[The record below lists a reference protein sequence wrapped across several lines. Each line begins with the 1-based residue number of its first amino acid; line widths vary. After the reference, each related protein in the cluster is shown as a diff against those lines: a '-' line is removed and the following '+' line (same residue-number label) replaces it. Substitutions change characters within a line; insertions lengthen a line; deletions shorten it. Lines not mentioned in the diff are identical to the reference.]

1 MKKNYTLIY
10 LVNSNQGMLL
20 YYELPGFQADILI
33 VDDEPDNL
41 RLLSTILESQDYQVR
56 QAVNADIA
64 LKTVELKPP
73 DLILLDILMPQ
84 VDGYQLCK
92 QLKYNSATKEIPV
105 IFLSALARGLDR
117 KKGFQAGAA
126 DYLSKPFEIEEVLA
140 RVQHQLTICQLK
152 LQLQQKNQ
160 ELNELKSKTL
170 SI

>member
-1 MKKNYTLIY
+1 
-10 LVNSNQGMLL
+10 MLR

-33 VDDEPDNL
+33 IDDEPDNL
-41 RLLSTILESQDYQVR
+41 RLLSTILESKNYNVR

-64 LKTVELKPP
+64 LKTIELQAP

-92 QLKYNSATKEIPV
+92 QLKYNPATQEIPV

-117 KKGFQAGAA
+117 KNGFQTGAA
-126 DYLSKPFEIEEVLA
+126 DYLTKPFEIEEVLA
-140 RVQHQLTICQLK
+140 RVRHQLTFCLLI

-160 ELNELKSKTL
+160 ELSELKSKAP

>member
-1 MKKNYTLIY
+1 
-10 LVNSNQGMLL
+10 MLR

-33 VDDEPDNL
+33 IDDEPDNL
-41 RLLSTILESQDYQVR
+41 RLLSTILEAKNYNVR

-64 LKTVELKPP
+64 LKTIELQAP

-92 QLKYNSATKEIPV
+92 QLKYNPATQEIPV

-117 KKGFQAGAA
+117 KKGFQVGAA
-126 DYLSKPFEIEEVLA
+126 DYLTKPFEIEEVLA
-140 RVQHQLTICQLK
+140 RVQHQLTICELK

-160 ELNELKSKTL
+160 ELSELKSKAP

>member
-1 MKKNYTLIY
+1 
-10 LVNSNQGMLL
+10 MLR

-33 VDDEPDNL
+33 IDDEPDNL
-41 RLLSTILESQDYQVR
+41 RLLSTILESKNYNVR

-64 LKTVELKPP
+64 LKTIELQAP

-92 QLKYNSATKEIPV
+92 QLKYNPATQEIPV

-117 KKGFQAGAA
+117 KKGFRVGAA
-126 DYLSKPFEIEEVLA
+126 DYLTKPFEIEEVLA
-140 RVQHQLTICQLK
+140 RVQHQLTICELK

-160 ELNELKSKTL
+160 ELSELKSKAP

>member
-1 MKKNYTLIY
+1 
-10 LVNSNQGMLL
+10 MLR

-33 VDDEPDNL
+33 IDDEPDNL
-41 RLLSTILESQDYQVR
+41 RLLSTILESKNYNVR

-64 LKTVELKPP
+64 LKTIELQAP

-92 QLKYNSATKEIPV
+92 QLKYNPATQEIPV

-117 KKGFQAGAA
+117 KKGFQVGAA
-126 DYLSKPFEIEEVLA
+126 DYLTKPFEIEEVLA
-140 RVQHQLTICQLK
+140 RVQNKLTICELK

-160 ELNELKSKTL
+160 ELSELKSKAP